1 ADAAGNGGDRPGN
14 VDGIGMNVADED
26 RAFGAE
32 FFEARGEIPEKP
44 LGSGGILDGVGA
56 HIDDRSTGF
65 QPIGLHEPGFAHG
78 GNDDVGAA
86 DDFGKVARFGV
97 ADGDGRVGVHEQKRH
112 RLADNIAAAE
122 HAGVG
127 PLDADLAGERNLHAT
142 RGGGDDNAG
151 TLTEQ

>member
-86 DDFGKVARFGV
+86 DDFGKVTRVGV
-97 ADGDGRVGVHEQKRH
+97 ADGDGRVGVHGEKWQ
-112 RLADNIAAAE
+112 RLDDNIAG
-122 HAGVG
+122 AGLYG
-127 PLDADLAGERNLHAT
+127 D
-142 RGGGDDNAG
+142 GGM
-151 TLTEQ
+151 E